1 MTTNHPENLDEALIR
16 PGRIDHQVAFTNA
29 TQHQAK
35 ELFER
40 MYTHDVPRTAKMPS
54 SSSSPASSSP
64 SASSSPPASLS
75 APATLPP
82 LASLSAPATLPPLA
96 SLSPPSYSSAVSTPV
111 ISGNNELSPTENE
124 NLLTPPPTPPI
135 EATANGVVKSRK
147 GGKEEWTEEEL
158 IDIAKKFAAQ
168 VPDAVFS
175 PAEIQGFLLKRKMEP
190 RRALDEVDFW
200 VEEMRGVKAKGPSK
214 EETDSVQEEK
224 KVEVVEWMW
233 SRVLVTRVACM
244 FGLF

>member
-1 MTTNHPENLDEALIR
+1 MTTNHPEKLDEALIR

-29 TQHQAK
+29 TQHQVK

-40 MYTHDVPRTAKMPS
+40 MYTHDVPRITKMSS
-54 SSSSPASSSP
+54 SSSSPASS
-64 SASSSPPASLS
+64 
-75 APATLPP
+75 
-82 LASLSAPATLPPLA
+82 SAPATLPPLA

-124 NLLTPPPTPPI
+124 NLLTHPPTPPI

-190 RRALDEVDFW
+190 RRALDEVGSW
-200 VEEMRGVKAKGPSK
+200 VEEMRGVKVKGASK
-214 EETDSVQEEK
+214 EETDSVHEEK

>member
-1 MTTNHPENLDEALIR
+1 MTTNHPEKLDEALIR

-29 TQHQAK
+29 TQHQVK

-40 MYTHDVPRTAKMPS
+40 MYTHDLPRTTKIPS
-54 SSSSPASSSP
+54 ST
-64 SASSSPPASLS
+64 SSPPASS
-75 APATLPP
+75 APPP
-82 LASLSAPATLPPLA
+82 
-96 SLSPPSYSSAVSTPV
+96 YSSGASTPI
-111 ISGNNELSPTENE
+111 ISGNNELPPTENE
-124 NLLTPPPTPPI
+124 NLPAPPPTPPI
-135 EATANGVVKSRK
+135 EATVNGVVKDGK

-190 RRALDEVDFW
+190 RRALDEVGSW
-200 VEEMRGVKAKGPSK
+200 VEEMRGVKVKGASK